1 MANKKL
7 DKLLSRSK
15 ELAEELKAFLISNKM
30 GLDPEFYDMALLV
43 KQIMDSGV
51 KPDEIR
57 EMVGIDVS
65 AENTDDKKEPE
76 KHDRNDRLCPAMIQ
90 QGIDKDQQHDYIEG
104 RLDRMGIDR
113 KFH

>member
-15 ELAEELKAFLISNKM
+15 ELAEELKAKEEAKAKLDNEIEKLQIKELKAFLISNKM

-76 KHDRNDRLCPAMIQ
+76 NKQMEEKE
-90 QGIDKDQQHDYIEG
+90 KDE
-104 RLDRMGIDR
+104 
-113 KFH
+113 K